1 MKIKAEILIEHCQ
14 KNNIEVDLPS
24 DQTLSLIDEYK
35 LKLET
40 LKKEFE

>member
-1 MKIKAEILIEHCQ
+1 LKIKTEILVEHCQ
-14 KNNIEVDLPS
+14 KNNIAVDLPS